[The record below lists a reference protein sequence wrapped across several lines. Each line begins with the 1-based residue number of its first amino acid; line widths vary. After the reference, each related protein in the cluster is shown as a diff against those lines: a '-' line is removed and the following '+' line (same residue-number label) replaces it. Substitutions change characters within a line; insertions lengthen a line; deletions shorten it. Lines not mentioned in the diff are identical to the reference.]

1 MFLPAHHQQVVY
13 ALVVLYHSF
22 QWQGS
27 HTLHYLR
34 VLGECAPRLILIL
47 RRISFSWSG
56 LALTTWCISLC
67 HLKLVSPVHELHIC
81 ANHSPLTLLTA
92 PMTSDHE
99 TVASFAGPS
108 FDQGSVRTICL
119 GFYLRVCVCDCE
131 SHSSGKS
138 RGTKAVDYKIECKF
152 LLGNCG

>member
-1 MFLPAHHQQVVY
+1 MFLPGHHQHWLY
-13 ALVVLYHSF
+13 TVLFS
-22 QWQGS
+22 GRGL
-27 HTLHYLR
+27 TLHYLR

-56 LALTTWCISLC
+56 LALTTGCISLC
-67 HLKLVSPVHELHIC
+67 RLKLVSPVHELHIC
-81 ANHSPLTLLTA
+81 ANHSPLTPLTA
-92 PMTSDHE
+92 PITCDHE

-119 GFYLRVCVCDCE
+119 GFYLRVCDCE
-131 SHSSGKS
+131 SHSLGKS